1 MIILYTIGHENAALV
16 DILSLLQDNNI
27 TQLVDIRSL
36 PFSRKVP
43 HFNRRRFTR
52 SLADA
57 GIIYIYLGNLLG
69 GYPPDPSVYPDG
81 EAKFGAEVDYSA
93 IALRDYYLQGI
104 EELLSLAAAEPT
116 AVMCAEE
123 DPAFCHRQHLVS
135 QTLLQRGIEVLHI
148 RHDGSLQPAWLA
160 D

>member
-1 MIILYTIGHENAALV
+1 MRLYSIGHENAALD
-16 DILSLLQDNNI
+16 DIQRLLQENNI
-27 TQLVDIRSL
+27 TRLVDIRTL

-52 SLADA
+52 SLAEA
-57 GIIYIYLGNLLG
+57 GITYTYLGNLLG
-69 GYPPDPSVYPDG
+69 GYPPDPSVYPGG
-81 EAKFGAEVDYSA
+81 EAKFGVDVDYSA

-104 EELLSLAAAEPT
+104 EELFRIAAAGPT

-148 RHDGSLQPAWLA
+148 RHDGSLQLAWLA